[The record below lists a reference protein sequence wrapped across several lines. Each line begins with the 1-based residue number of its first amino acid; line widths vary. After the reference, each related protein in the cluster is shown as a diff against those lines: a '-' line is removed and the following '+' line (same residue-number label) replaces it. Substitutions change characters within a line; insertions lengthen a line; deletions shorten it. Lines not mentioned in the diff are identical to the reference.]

1 MYDDYC
7 DCYRG
12 NPGVVARGFLGRK
25 VVPDVLQE
33 DGCLQYEPSIDVETN
48 MEVQGET
55 RPNTVVVV
63 EKWES
68 LEALEAHLVAPH
80 MVAYRAKVKDLVNS
94 VAIQVLEPATAG

>member
-1 MYDDYC
+1 
-7 DCYRG
+7 
-12 NPGVVARGFLGRK
+12 
-25 VVPDVLQE
+25 
-33 DGCLQYEPSIDVETN
+33 

>member
-1 MYDDYC
+1 MIIVIATVEIQESS
-7 DCYRG
+7 RE
-12 NPGVVARGFLGRK
+12 AFLDEFRK